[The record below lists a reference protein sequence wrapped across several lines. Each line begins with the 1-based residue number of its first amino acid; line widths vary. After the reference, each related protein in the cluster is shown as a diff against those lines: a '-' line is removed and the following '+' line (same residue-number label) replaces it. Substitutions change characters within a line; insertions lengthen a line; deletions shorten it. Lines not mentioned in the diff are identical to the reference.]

1 MHLHSLFLRGIEYE
15 SVKTIE
21 HVIQCEKGQQI
32 QPDQFV
38 DTSSPSESKES
49 LLWLCLLA
57 LISYCITAIIRANSK
72 QRHKYLMTTHT
83 GQFHSILIGTVTVH
97 FKGTRQSVWPVFTR
111 LSTIGDV
118 ISKSPALIMADN
130 SGHRPFYKYTHTNAI
145 YRQDISIKNTN
156 TISSSDS
163 KRTI

>member
-1 MHLHSLFLRGIEYE
+1 
-15 SVKTIE
+15 
-21 HVIQCEKGQQI
+21 
-32 QPDQFV
+32 
-38 DTSSPSESKES
+38 
-49 LLWLCLLA
+49 
-57 LISYCITAIIRANSK
+57 
-72 QRHKYLMTTHT
+72 MTTHT

-118 ISKSPALIMADN
+118 INKSPALIMADN

-145 YRQDISIKNTN
+145 YRHDISIKNTN

-163 KRTI
+163 KRTIKKCDCQLNYTNYVSISSSYHAHVKGNKKKTVRQKIVLSFIIDQIANKNLTFYQSPKRFQGL

>member
-1 MHLHSLFLRGIEYE
+1 
-15 SVKTIE
+15 
-21 HVIQCEKGQQI
+21 
-32 QPDQFV
+32 
-38 DTSSPSESKES
+38 
-49 LLWLCLLA
+49 
-57 LISYCITAIIRANSK
+57 
-72 QRHKYLMTTHT
+72 MTTHT

-118 ISKSPALIMADN
+118 INKSPALIMADN

-145 YRQDISIKNTN
+145 YRHDISIKNTN

-163 KRTI
+163 RQTIKKCDCLLNYTNYVSISSSYHAHVKGNIKKTVRQKIVLSFIIDQIANKI